1 MRSLRKQYTTLITLL
16 TSAFATVLST
26 SMVRI
31 ATPYVQEAFSLRY
44 ADLTWIHN
52 AYQISYAVLMPVFGQ
67 LGDRHGRRRILL
79 LGLAVFGMGSILCGL
94 AWDLVSMS
102 IFRLI
107 QGVGA
112 AAIFPNALVL
122 ATGTFPSEHRGR
134 AMGIWAMGISLG
146 SVAGPTLGGVVID
159 LMGWRSVFFINIF
172 FVAVSLLCILFLIRA
187 EDRKTDASGEFDYWG
202 TVILAVMMV
211 SLVTSM
217 VNGPD
222 AGWMSFGVMATV
234 ALVLVS
240 IPLFYRLEHAHSNP
254 LIHPDLFRNRVFM
267 TGVLCGGVHLVAIQ
281 GTNFLMP
288 LFLSQVHG
296 MHALAIGLLMLPQAA
311 VRFVV
316 SPLAGTMADRF
327 GNRVPVTLGLV
338 VRTAAM
344 ASIAL
349 LSAES
354 TPLNIAA
361 CLLLDGTG
369 AALIWAPSL
378 NASIESCPTEMA
390 GSAAGVFNML
400 RFVMGA
406 IGTVTV
412 GVVLDMFFVTIPSTG
427 PVPGFMH
434 AYLAL
439 GALTALGLTQV
450 RHLKQRDQAADGL
463 FSDSEPGSDK

>member
-1 MRSLRKQYTTLITLL
+1 MTLVTLL

-31 ATPYVQEAFSLRY
+31 ATPYIQEAFSLRY

-52 AYQISYAVLMPVFGQ
+52 AYQISYAILLPVFGQ
-67 LGDRHGRRRILL
+67 MGDRHGRRRILL
-79 LGLAVFGMGSILCGL
+79 FGLGVFGIGSVLCGL
-94 AWDLVSMS
+94 GWDLVSMS

-122 ATGTFPSEHRGR
+122 ATGAFPSSQRGK

-146 SVAGPTLGGVVID
+146 SVLGPTMGGVFIEF
-159 LMGWRSVFFINIF
+159 LGWRSVFFVNIF
-172 FVAVSLLCILFLIRA
+172 FIAVSLACILFLIRG
-187 EDRKTDASGEFDYWG
+187 EDRGADASGEFDYWG
-202 TVILAVMMV
+202 TVLLAVMMV

-222 AGWMSFGVMATV
+222 AGWISFGVMGTM
-234 ALVLVS
+234 ALVLIS
-240 IPLFYRLEHAHSNP
+240 IPLFYRLEKTHSNP
-254 LIHPDLFRNRVFM
+254 VIHPDLFRNRVFI

-316 SPLAGTMADRF
+316 SPLAGSMADRF
-327 GNRVPVTLGLV
+327 GNRIPVTLGLII
-338 VRTAAM
+338 RTAAM
-344 ASIAL
+344 VSLAL
-349 LSAES
+349 LSAQS
-354 TPLNIAA
+354 TPMRIAV
-361 CLLLDGTG
+361 CLILDGTG

-378 NASIESCPTEMA
+378 NASIESCPREMA

-400 RFVMGA
+400 RFVMGV

-412 GVVLDMFFVTIPSTG
+412 GVVLDMFFVTIPNTG

-439 GALTALGLTQV
+439 SALTALGLTQV
-450 RHLKQRDQAADGL
+450 RHLEERDRAAAEHL
-463 FSDSEPGSDK
+463 FPDSEPRSRE